1 MKINEVYIAA
11 AGSGKTTHIVNLA
24 ISNPHLKVL
33 ITTYTI
39 ANTDEIKK
47 KFYEMAKTEHS
58 HPLERF
64 NPFTIE
70 P

>member
-47 KFYEMAKTEHS
+47 ITNIDLYFVNSY
-58 HPLERF
+58 
-64 NPFTIE
+64 
-70 P
+70 